1 MESKTMDTQIID
13 QLQAFF
19 GEEFKLVQHDLGKM
33 EHLVQQ
39 KMQLLGQG
47 LLQRLVDSKTNG
59 YQGSSIP
66 CGCGGSME
74 FVQHR
79 SRDVHTLFGWIKVE
93 RAYYY
98 CPDCGDSHVPYDIAS
113 GLGSGQLSP
122 GLAKACCVLTVDDSF
137 RQTSKKIEE
146 LFGQKVSDNTIERTV
161 YQVGSVAV
169 QQQKQQLDEF
179 LEHRQAPPIE
189 YEPDRLYI
197 AADGTTAHEVDGW
210 HEVKIGSIYWQN
222 GDFNSNKRY
231 VACFDN
237 SQVFG
242 WQLWLEACR
251 CGLRQA
257 KEVVYLGDGA
267 GWVRSQHEQH
277 FIKATFIIDWYHLEE
292 HVWNCGKLLFGEGTE
307 ATARWVNKVLALLWD
322 GWTKKVLDY
331 LTRQRPKYR
340 GGKGE
345 AIDDLYHYI
354 SVNEEQMRYDVFRGK
369 GYQIGSGAAEG
380 ACKSV
385 VGKRLKQSGMIWTRL
400 GSSSVLAL
408 RLVWLNGR
416 WEELWTAKPLAA

>member
-1 MESKTMDTQIID
+1 MESKTMDTKIID
-13 QLQAFF
+13 QLEAIF
-19 GEEFKLVQHDLGKM
+19 GEEFKLVQHDPGKM
-33 EHLVQQ
+33 EQLVQQ

-47 LLQRLVDSKTNG
+47 LLQWLVDNRTNG

-79 SRDVHTLFGWIKVE
+79 GKDAHTLFGWIKVKQ
-93 RAYYY
+93 AYYY
-98 CPDCGDSHVPYDIAS
+98 CPDCGDSYVPYDIAS

-122 GLAKACCVLTVDDSF
+122 GLAKACCVLAVDDSF
-137 RQTSKKIEE
+137 RQTSQKIEQ
-146 LFGQKVSDNTIERTV
+146 LFGQKVSDNTIERV
-161 YQVGSVAV
+161 VQQVGTVAAK
-169 QQQKQQLDEF
+169 QQQQQLEGF
-179 LEHRQAPPIE
+179 LQRRQIPPAIVS
-189 YEPDRLYI
+189 PDRFYI

-210 HEVKIGSIYWQN
+210 HEVKIGSTYWQD
-222 GDFNSNKRY
+222 GDFKSDKRY

-242 WQLWLEACR
+242 WYLWLESCK

-267 GWVRSQHEQH
+267 GWIRSEHESH
-277 FIKATFIIDWYHLEE
+277 FSRATFIIDWYHLEE
-292 HVWNCGKLLFGEGTE
+292 HVWNCGKLLLGEGTG
-307 ATARWVNKVLALLWD
+307 ATARWAAKVLALLWD

-331 LTRQRPKYR
+331 LSRQRPKYR

-354 SVNEEQMRYDVFRGK
+354 SINEEQMRYDVFRSK

-380 ACKSV
+380 ARKSV
-385 VGKRLKQSGMIWTRL
+385 VGKRLKQSGMRWTRL

-408 RLVWLNGR
+408 RLAWLNGR
-416 WEELWTAKPLAA
+416 WEQLWAEKPLAA

>member
-1 MESKTMDTQIID
+1 MDTKIID
-13 QLQAFF
+13 QLEAVFS
-19 GEEFKLVQHDLGKM
+19 EEFKLVQHDLGKM

-47 LLQRLVDSKTNG
+47 LLQRLVDSQTNG
-59 YQGSSIP
+59 YHGSSIP

-79 SRDVHTLFGWIKVE
+79 SRLVHTLFGWIKVE

-98 CPDCGDSHVPYDIAS
+98 CPDCGDSYVPYDTAS

-122 GLAKACCVLTVDDSF
+122 GLAKACCVLAVDDSF
-137 RQTSKKIEE
+137 RQTSQKIEQ
-146 LFGQKVSDNTIERTV
+146 LFGQKVSDNTIQR
-161 YQVGSVAV
+161 AV
-169 QQQKQQLDEF
+169 QQVGTVALKQQQQQLDEF
-179 LEHRQAPPIE
+179 LQRRQIPPTVVS
-189 YEPDRLYI
+189 PDRLYI
-197 AADGTTAHEVDGW
+197 AADGTTAHELDGW
-210 HEVKIGSIYWQN
+210 HEVKTGSIYWQD
-222 GDFNSNKRY
+222 GDFNSDKHY

-237 SQVFG
+237 SHVFG
-242 WQLWLEACR
+242 WYLWLESCK
-251 CGLRQA
+251 CGLREA

-267 GWVRSQHEQH
+267 GWIRSQYEQH
-277 FIKATFIIDWYHLEE
+277 FSKATFIIDWYHLEE
-292 HVWNCGKLLFGEGTE
+292 HVWNCGKLLLGEGTQ
-307 ATARWVNKVLALLWD
+307 ATARWADKVLALLWD
-322 GWTKKVLDY
+322 GWTKKILDY
-331 LTRQRPKYR
+331 LTKQRKRYR
-340 GGKGE
+340 GSKRE

-354 SVNEEQMRYDVFRGK
+354 SVNEEQMRYDVFRSK

-416 WEELWTAKPLAA
+416 WEQLWKEKPLAA

>member
-1 MESKTMDTQIID
+1 MDTKIIE
-13 QLQAFF
+13 QLKDVFS
-19 GEEFKLVQHDLGKM
+19 EEFTLVQHDLGKM
-33 EHLVQQ
+33 EHLMKQ
-39 KMQLLGQG
+39 KMQLLGQA
-47 LLQRLVDSKTNG
+47 LLQRLVDSQKNG
-59 YQGSSIP
+59 YQGTSIP
-66 CGCGGSME
+66 CGCGGSIK

-98 CPDCGDSHVPYDIAS
+98 CPDCGYSYVPYDIAS

-122 GLAKACCVLTVDDSF
+122 GLADACCLLTADDSF
-137 RQTSKKIEE
+137 RQTSQKIEQ
-146 LFGQKVSDNTIERTV
+146 LFGQKVSDNTIERV
-161 YQVGSVAV
+161 VHQVGSVV
-169 QQQKQQLDEF
+169 LRQKKQQLEDFFESREF
-179 LEHRQAPPIE
+179 PTAVVS
-189 YEPDRLYI
+189 PDRLYI

-222 GDFNSNKRY
+222 GDFNSDKRY

-242 WQLWLEACR
+242 WQLWLEACK
-251 CGLRQA
+251 CGLRGA

-267 GWVRSQHEQH
+267 GWIRSEHESH
-277 FIKATFIIDWYHLEE
+277 FRKATFIIDWYHLEE
-292 HVWNCGKLLFGEGTE
+292 HVWNCGKMLLGEGTK
-307 ATARWVNKVLALLWD
+307 ATSRWVAKVLALLWD

-331 LTRQRPKYR
+331 LTKQRKRYR
-340 GGKGE
+340 AGKLK

-354 SVNEEQMRYDVFRGK
+354 SINEEQMRYDVFRSK

-408 RLVWLNGR
+408 RLIWLNGR
-416 WEELWTAKPLAA
+416 WEQLWKTKPLAA

>member
-1 MESKTMDTQIID
+1 MDTQIID

-47 LLQRLVDSKTNG
+47 LLQRLVDSETNG

-98 CPDCGDSHVPYDIAS
+98 CPDCGNSAVPYDTAS

-122 GLAKACCVLTVDDSF
+122 GLAKACCVLAVDDSF
-137 RQTSKKIEE
+137 RQTSQKIEE
-146 LFGQKVSDNTIERTV
+146 LLGQTVSDNTIER
-161 YQVGSVAV
+161 AV
-169 QQQKQQLDEF
+169 QQVGTVAAKQQQQQLQEF
-179 LEHRQAPPIE
+179 FEHKEIPPAVVS
-189 YEPDRLYI
+189 PDRLYI
-197 AADGTTAHEVDGW
+197 AADGTTAHELDGW
-210 HEVKIGSIYWQN
+210 HEVKTGSIYWQDK
-222 GDFNSNKRY
+222 DFRIDKRY

-242 WQLWLEACR
+242 WKLWLEACR

-277 FIKATFIIDWYHLEE
+277 FSKATFIIDWYHLEE
-292 HVWNCGKLLFGEGTE
+292 HVWNCGKLLLGEGTE
-307 ATARWVNKVLALLWD
+307 ATKRWAAKVLALLWD
-322 GWTKKVLDY
+322 GWTRKALDY
-331 LTRQRPKYR
+331 LSRQRKRYR
-340 GGKGE
+340 GCKRE

-354 SVNEEQMRYDVFRGK
+354 SVNEEQMRYDVFRSK

-416 WEELWTAKPLAA
+416 WEQLWTAKPLAA

>member
-1 MESKTMDTQIID
+1 MDTQIID
-13 QLQAFF
+13 QLQVFF
-19 GEEFKLVQHDLGKM
+19 GEEFRLVQHDLGKM
-33 EHLVQQ
+33 EQLVQQ

-47 LLQRLVDSKTNG
+47 LLQRLVDSETNG

-98 CPDCGDSHVPYDIAS
+98 CPDCGNSAVPYDTAS

-122 GLAKACCVLTVDDSF
+122 GLAKACCVLAVDDSF
-137 RQTSKKIEE
+137 RQTSQKIEN
-146 LFGQKVSDNTIERTV
+146 LFGEKVSDNTVERV
-161 YQVGSVAV
+161 VQQVGSVALG
-169 QQQKQQLDEF
+169 QQKEQLEEF
-179 LEHRQAPPIE
+179 FEHKEIPPAVVS
-189 YEPDRLYI
+189 PDRLYI

-210 HEVKIGSIYWQN
+210 HEVKTGSIYWQDK
-222 GDFNSNKRY
+222 DFRIDKRY

-237 SQVFG
+237 SQAFG

-251 CGLRQA
+251 CGLREA

-267 GWVRSQHEQH
+267 GWVRSQYEEH
-277 FIKATFIIDWYHLEE
+277 FSKATFIIDWYHLEE
-292 HVWNCGKLLFGEGTE
+292 HVWNCGKLLLGEGTK
-307 ATARWVNKVLALLWD
+307 ATARWAAKVLAELWE
-322 GWTKKVLDY
+322 GWTRKVLDY
-331 LTRQRPKYR
+331 LTRQRKRYR
-340 GGKGE
+340 GSKRE

-354 SVNEEQMRYDVFRGK
+354 SVNEEQMRYDVFRSK

-416 WEELWTAKPLAA
+416 WEQLWTAKPLAA

>member
-1 MESKTMDTQIID
+1 MDTKIIE
-13 QLQAFF
+13 QLKDVFS
-19 GEEFKLVQHDLGKM
+19 EEFTLVQHDLGKM
-33 EHLVQQ
+33 EHLMKQ
-39 KMQLLGQG
+39 KMQLLGQA
-47 LLQRLVDSKTNG
+47 LLQRLVDSQKNG
-59 YQGSSIP
+59 YQGTSIP
-66 CGCGGSME
+66 CGCGGSIK

-98 CPDCGDSHVPYDIAS
+98 CPDCGYSYVPYDIAS

-122 GLAKACCVLTVDDSF
+122 GLADACCLLTADDSF
-137 RQTSKKIEE
+137 RQTSQKIEQ
-146 LFGQKVSDNTIERTV
+146 LFGQKVSDNTIERV
-161 YQVGSVAV
+161 VQQVGSVV
-169 QQQKQQLDEF
+169 LRQQKQQLEDFFESREF
-179 LEHRQAPPIE
+179 PTAVVSPN
-189 YEPDRLYI
+189 RLYI

-222 GDFNSNKRY
+222 GDFNSDKRY

-242 WQLWLEACR
+242 WQLWLEACK
-251 CGLRQA
+251 CGLRGA

-267 GWVRSQHEQH
+267 GWIRSEHESH
-277 FIKATFIIDWYHLEE
+277 FRKATFIIDWYHLEE
-292 HVWNCGKLLFGEGTE
+292 HVWNCGKMLLGEGTK
-307 ATARWVNKVLALLWD
+307 ATSRWVAKVLALLWD

-331 LTRQRPKYR
+331 LTKQRKRYR
-340 GGKGE
+340 AGKLK

-354 SVNEEQMRYDVFRGK
+354 SVNEEQMRYDVFRSK

-416 WEELWTAKPLAA
+416 WEQLWKSKPLAA

>member
-1 MESKTMDTQIID
+1 MDTKIIE
-13 QLQAFF
+13 QLKDVFS
-19 GEEFKLVQHDLGKM
+19 EEFTLVQHDLGKM
-33 EHLVQQ
+33 EHLMKQ
-39 KMQLLGQG
+39 KMQLLGQA
-47 LLQRLVDSKTNG
+47 LLQRLVDSQKNG
-59 YQGSSIP
+59 YQGTSIP
-66 CGCGGSME
+66 CGCGGSIK

-98 CPDCGDSHVPYDIAS
+98 CPDCGYSYVPYDIAS

-122 GLAKACCVLTVDDSF
+122 GLANACCLLTADDSF
-137 RQTSKKIEE
+137 RQTSQKIEQ
-146 LFGQKVSDNTIERTV
+146 LFGQKVSDNTIERV
-161 YQVGSVAV
+161 VQQVGSVV
-169 QQQKQQLDEF
+169 LRQQKQQLEDFFESREF
-179 LEHRQAPPIE
+179 PTAVVS
-189 YEPDRLYI
+189 PDRLYI

-222 GDFNSNKRY
+222 GDFNSDKRY

-242 WQLWLEACR
+242 WQLWLEACK
-251 CGLRQA
+251 CGLRGA

-267 GWVRSQHEQH
+267 GWIRSEHESH
-277 FIKATFIIDWYHLEE
+277 FRKATFIIDWYHLEE
-292 HVWNCGKLLFGEGTE
+292 HVWNCGKMLLGEGTK
-307 ATARWVNKVLALLWD
+307 ATSRWVAKVLALLWD

-331 LTRQRPKYR
+331 LTKQRKRYR
-340 GGKGE
+340 AGKLK

-354 SVNEEQMRYDVFRGK
+354 SVNEEQMRYDVFRSK

-416 WEELWTAKPLAA
+416 WEQLWKSKPLAA

>member
-1 MESKTMDTQIID
+1 MDTKIIE
-13 QLQAFF
+13 QLKDVFS
-19 GEEFKLVQHDLGKM
+19 EEFTLVQHDLGKM
-33 EHLVQQ
+33 EHLMKQ
-39 KMQLLGQG
+39 KMQLLGQA
-47 LLQRLVDSKTNG
+47 LLQRLVDSQNNG
-59 YQGSSIP
+59 YQGTSIP
-66 CGCGGSME
+66 CGCGGSIK

-98 CPDCGDSHVPYDIAS
+98 CPDCGYSYVPYDIAS

-122 GLAKACCVLTVDDSF
+122 GLANACCLLTADDSF
-137 RQTSKKIEE
+137 RQTSQKIEQ
-146 LFGQKVSDNTIERTV
+146 LFGQKVSDNTIERV
-161 YQVGSVAV
+161 VQQVGSVV
-169 QQQKQQLDEF
+169 LRQQKQQLEDFFARREF
-179 LEHRQAPPIE
+179 PTAVVS
-189 YEPDRLYI
+189 PDRLYI

-222 GDFNSNKRY
+222 GDFNSDKRY

-242 WQLWLEACR
+242 WQLWLEACK
-251 CGLRQA
+251 CGLMGA

-267 GWVRSQHEQH
+267 GWIRSEHESH
-277 FIKATFIIDWYHLEE
+277 FRKATFIIDWYHLEE
-292 HVWNCGKLLFGEGTE
+292 HVWNCGKMLLGEGTK
-307 ATARWVNKVLALLWD
+307 ATSRWVANVLALLWD

-331 LTRQRPKYR
+331 LTKQRKRYR
-340 GGKGE
+340 AGKLK

-354 SVNEEQMRYDVFRGK
+354 SVNEEQMRYDVFRSK

-416 WEELWTAKPLAA
+416 WEQLWTAKPLAA

>member
-1 MESKTMDTQIID
+1 MDTQIID
-13 QLQAFF
+13 QLQVFF
-19 GEEFKLVQHDLGKM
+19 GEEFRLVQHDLGKM
-33 EHLVQQ
+33 EQLVQQ

-47 LLQRLVDSKTNG
+47 LLQRLVDSETNG

-98 CPDCGDSHVPYDIAS
+98 CPDCGNSAVPYDTAS

-122 GLAKACCVLTVDDSF
+122 GLAKACCVLAVDDSF
-137 RQTSKKIEE
+137 RQTSQKIEN
-146 LFGQKVSDNTIERTV
+146 LFGEKVSDNTVERV
-161 YQVGSVAV
+161 VQQVGSVALG
-169 QQQKQQLDEF
+169 QQKEQLEEF
-179 LEHRQAPPIE
+179 FEHKEIPPAVVS
-189 YEPDRLYI
+189 PDRLYI

-210 HEVKIGSIYWQN
+210 HEVKTGSIYWQDK
-222 GDFNSNKRY
+222 DFRIDKRY

-237 SQVFG
+237 SQAFG

-251 CGLRQA
+251 CGLREA

-267 GWVRSQHEQH
+267 GWIRSQYEEH
-277 FIKATFIIDWYHLEE
+277 FSKATFIIDWYHLEE
-292 HVWNCGKLLFGEGTE
+292 HVWNCGKLLLGEGTK
-307 ATARWVNKVLALLWD
+307 ATARWAAKVLAELWE
-322 GWTKKVLDY
+322 GWTRKVLDY
-331 LTRQRPKYR
+331 LTRQRKRYR
-340 GGKGE
+340 GSKRE

-354 SVNEEQMRYDVFRGK
+354 SVNEEQMRYDVFRSK

-416 WEELWTAKPLAA
+416 WEQLWTAKPLAA

>member
-1 MESKTMDTQIID
+1 MDTKIID
-13 QLQAFF
+13 QLEAFF

-33 EHLVQQ
+33 EQLVQQ

-47 LLQRLVDSKTNG
+47 LLQRLVDRNSNG
-59 YQGSSIP
+59 YQSSYMP
-66 CGCGGSME
+66 CQCGGWMK
-74 FVQHR
+74 FVQYR
-79 SRDVHTLFGWIKVE
+79 SKDIHTLFGWIKVK
-93 RAYYY
+93 RAYYH
-98 CPDCGDSHVPYDIAS
+98 CPECGNSAMPYDTAS

-122 GLAKACCVLTVDDSF
+122 GLARACCVLTVDDSF
-137 RQTSKKIEE
+137 RQTSQKIEQ
-146 LFGQKVSDNTIERTV
+146 LFGEKVSDNTIERV
-161 YQVGSVAV
+161 VQQVGSVALG
-169 QQQKQQLDEF
+169 QQKQQLEEF
-179 LEHRQAPPIE
+179 FEHKEIPPAQSR
-189 YEPDRLYI
+189 PDRLYI

-210 HEVKIGSIYWQN
+210 HEVKTGSIYWQDK
-222 GDFNSNKRY
+222 DFRIDKRY

-237 SQVFG
+237 SQAFG

-251 CGLRQA
+251 CGLREA

-267 GWVRSQHEQH
+267 GWIRSQYEEH
-277 FIKATFIIDWYHLEE
+277 FSKATFIIDWYHLEE
-292 HVWNCGKLLFGEGTE
+292 HVWNCGKLLLGEGTK
-307 ATARWVNKVLALLWD
+307 ATAKWVAKVLTELWE
-322 GWTKKVLDY
+322 GWTRKVLDY
-331 LTRQRPKYR
+331 LTRQRKRYR
-340 GGKGE
+340 GSKRE

-354 SVNEEQMRYDVFRGK
+354 SVNEEQMRYDVFRSK

-416 WEELWTAKPLAA
+416 WEQLWTAKPLAA

>member
-1 MESKTMDTQIID
+1 MDTKIID
-13 QLQAFF
+13 QLEAFF

-33 EHLVQQ
+33 EQLVQQ

-47 LLQRLVDSKTNG
+47 FLQRLVDRSSNG
-59 YQGSSIP
+59 HQGSYLP
-66 CGCGGSME
+66 CQCGGWMK
-74 FVQHR
+74 FVQYR
-79 SRDVHTLFGWIKVE
+79 SKDIHTVFGWIKVE

-98 CPDCGDSHVPYDIAS
+98 CPDCGGSYVPYDIAS

-122 GLAKACCVLTVDDSF
+122 GLAKACCVLAVDDSF
-137 RQTSKKIEE
+137 RQTSQKIEN
-146 LFGQKVSDNTIERTV
+146 LFGEKVSDNTVERV
-161 YQVGSVAV
+161 VQQVGSVALG
-169 QQQKQQLDEF
+169 QQKEQLEEF
-179 LEHRQAPPIE
+179 FEHKEIPPAVVS
-189 YEPDRLYI
+189 PDRLYI

-210 HEVKIGSIYWQN
+210 HEVKTGSIYWQDK
-222 GDFNSNKRY
+222 DFRIDKRY

-237 SQVFG
+237 SQAFG

-251 CGLRQA
+251 CGLREA

-267 GWVRSQHEQH
+267 GWIRSQYEEH
-277 FIKATFIIDWYHLEE
+277 FSKATFIIDWYHLEE
-292 HVWNCGKLLFGEGTE
+292 HVWNCGKLLLGEGTK
-307 ATARWVNKVLALLWD
+307 ATARWAAKVLAELWE
-322 GWTKKVLDY
+322 GWTRKVLDY
-331 LTRQRPKYR
+331 LTRQRKRYR
-340 GGKGE
+340 GSKRE

-354 SVNEEQMRYDVFRGK
+354 SVNEEQMRYDVFRSK

-416 WEELWTAKPLAA
+416 WEQLWTAKPLAA

>member
-1 MESKTMDTQIID
+1 MDTKIID
-13 QLQAFF
+13 QLKDVFS
-19 GEEFKLVQHDLGKM
+19 EEFRLVQHDLGKM

-47 LLQRLVDSKTNG
+47 LLQRLVDSQTNG
-59 YQGSSIP
+59 YHGTSIP
-66 CGCGGSME
+66 CGCGGSMK

-79 SRDVHTLFGWIKVE
+79 NRDIHTLFGWIKVE

-98 CPDCGDSHVPYDIAS
+98 CPDCGYSYVPYDIAS

-122 GLAKACCVLTVDDSF
+122 GLAKACCLLTVDDSF
-137 RQTSKKIEE
+137 RQTSQKIEQ
-146 LFGQKVSDNTIERTV
+146 LFGQKVSDNTIERV
-161 YQVGSVAV
+161 VHQVGSVV
-169 QQQKQQLDEF
+169 LRQQKQQLEDFFERREVPAAVV
-179 LEHRQAPPIE
+179 L
-189 YEPDRLYI
+189 PDRLYI

-210 HEVKIGSIYWQN
+210 HEVKTGSIYWQN
-222 GDFNSNKRY
+222 GDFNSDKRY

-242 WQLWLEACR
+242 WQLWLEACK

-267 GWVRSQHEQH
+267 GWIRSEHESH
-277 FIKATFIIDWYHLEE
+277 FSTATFIIDWFHLEE
-292 HVWNCGKLLFGEGTE
+292 HVWNCGKLLLGEGTE
-307 ATARWVNKVLALLWD
+307 ATSRWVAKVLALLWD

-331 LTRQRPKYR
+331 LTRQRKKYR
-340 GGKGE
+340 AGKVE

-354 SVNEEQMRYDVFRGK
+354 SVNEQQMRYDVFRSK

-400 GSSSVLAL
+400 GSSSILAL
-408 RLVWLNGR
+408 RLIWLNGR
-416 WEELWTAKPLAA
+416 WEQLWTTKPLAA

>member
-1 MESKTMDTQIID
+1 MDTKIIE
-13 QLQAFF
+13 QLKDVFS
-19 GEEFKLVQHDLGKM
+19 EEFTLVQHDLGKM
-33 EHLVQQ
+33 EHLMKQ
-39 KMQLLGQG
+39 KMQLLGQA
-47 LLQRLVDSKTNG
+47 LLQRLVDSQKNG
-59 YQGSSIP
+59 YQGTSIP
-66 CGCGGSME
+66 CGCGGSIK

-98 CPDCGDSHVPYDIAS
+98 CPDCGYSYVPYDIAS

-122 GLAKACCVLTVDDSF
+122 GLADACCLLTADDSF
-137 RQTSKKIEE
+137 RQTSQKIEQ
-146 LFGQKVSDNTIERTV
+146 LFGQKVSDNTIERV
-161 YQVGSVAV
+161 VQQVGSVV
-169 QQQKQQLDEF
+169 LRQQKQQLEDFFESREF
-179 LEHRQAPPIE
+179 PTAVVS
-189 YEPDRLYI
+189 PDRLYI

-222 GDFNSNKRY
+222 GDFNSDKRY

-242 WQLWLEACR
+242 WQLWLEACK
-251 CGLRQA
+251 CGLRGA

-267 GWVRSQHEQH
+267 GWIRSEHESH
-277 FIKATFIIDWYHLEE
+277 FRKATFIIDWYHLEE
-292 HVWNCGKLLFGEGTE
+292 HVWNCGKMLLGEGTK
-307 ATARWVNKVLALLWD
+307 ATSRWVAKVLALLWD

-331 LTRQRPKYR
+331 LTKQRKRYR
-340 GGKGE
+340 AGKLK

-354 SVNEEQMRYDVFRGK
+354 SVNEEQMRYDVFRSK

-416 WEELWTAKPLAA
+416 WEQLWKSKPLAA

>member
-1 MESKTMDTQIID
+1 MDTQIID
-13 QLQAFF
+13 QLQVFF
-19 GEEFKLVQHDLGKM
+19 GEEFRLVQHDLGKM
-33 EHLVQQ
+33 EQLVQQ

-47 LLQRLVDSKTNG
+47 LLQRLVDSETNG

-98 CPDCGDSHVPYDIAS
+98 CPDCGNSAVPYDTAS

-122 GLAKACCVLTVDDSF
+122 GLAKACCVLAVDDSF
-137 RQTSKKIEE
+137 RQTSQKIEN
-146 LFGQKVSDNTIERTV
+146 LFGEKVSDNTVERV
-161 YQVGSVAV
+161 VQQVGSVALG
-169 QQQKQQLDEF
+169 QQKEQLEEF
-179 LEHRQAPPIE
+179 FEHKEIPPAVVS
-189 YEPDRLYI
+189 PDRLYI

-210 HEVKIGSIYWQN
+210 HEVKTGSIYWQDK
-222 GDFNSNKRY
+222 DFRIDKRY

-237 SQVFG
+237 SQAFG

-251 CGLRQA
+251 CGLREA

-267 GWVRSQHEQH
+267 GWVRSQYEEH
-277 FIKATFIIDWYHLEE
+277 FSKATFIIDWYHLEE
-292 HVWNCGKLLFGEGTE
+292 HVWNCGKLLLGEGTK
-307 ATARWVNKVLALLWD
+307 AIARWAAKVLAELWE
-322 GWTKKVLDY
+322 GWTRKVLDY
-331 LTRQRPKYR
+331 LTRQRKRYR
-340 GGKGE
+340 GSKRE

-354 SVNEEQMRYDVFRGK
+354 SVNEEQMRYDVFRSK

-416 WEELWTAKPLAA
+416 WEQLWTAKPLAA